1 VAAKHRLN
9 IIEIAGKIQA
19 QEMKFLRNSKVC
31 TISDKI
37 ESENLQEE
45 TSIQ

>member
-1 VAAKHRLN
+1 VAAKHRLK
-9 IIEIAGKIQA
+9 IIEIAGKIKA
-19 QEMKFLRNSKVC
+19 QEMKFLRDIKAC
-31 TISDKI
+31 IILDQT